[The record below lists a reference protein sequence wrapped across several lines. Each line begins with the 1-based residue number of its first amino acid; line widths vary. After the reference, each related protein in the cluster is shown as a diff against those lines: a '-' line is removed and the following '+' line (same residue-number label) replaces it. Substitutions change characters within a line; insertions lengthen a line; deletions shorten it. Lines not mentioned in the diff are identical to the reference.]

1 MPTPLK
7 TPVQIVDPEDR
18 PWRTQYRRRSLRL
31 VQLTSRRLVLRGR
44 FRLPTDFS
52 HSVFI
57 PFGEPAGPWELPHGR
72 GSVTLFPNRER
83 FIFLPGTPRLRLS
96 GWGSA
101 SPFGRLRERYA
112 APRSTFRPV
121 PWLRNRGPSKS
132 ECWANCTN
140 RRETVLSWER
150 GRSTDAPAAPASGR
164 SSEMRQSPGVP
175 RAACPA
181 TL

>member
-1 MPTPLK
+1 MTIGIVSRLDVPRNRRGGLERIGPNSGPVKKSAKAPTPLK

-18 PWRTQYRRRSLRL
+18 PWRTQYRRTSLRL

-96 GWGSA
+96 GWGAA

-140 RRETVLSWER
+140 RRETVR
-150 GRSTDAPAAPASGR
+150 
-164 SSEMRQSPGVP
+164 
-175 RAACPA
+175 
-181 TL
+181 